1 MNENQN
7 LFFHGLWAKF
17 IQVMGI
23 MIIAF
28 SFLLFFVNGIL
39 AFIGIIIGIVIIV
52 YGKSKRF
59 DYQMKSGNIIH
70 RGDW

>member
-1 MNENQN
+1 MNNNQN
-7 LFFHGLWAKF
+7 LFFYGLWAML
-17 IQVMGI
+17 IQIIGI

-39 AFIGIIIGIVIIV
+39 AFIGIIIEIVIIF